1 MSYKIIVMGSGRG
14 SNAKAILE
22 AERQGSLGSVE
33 VAAILSDVP
42 NAPILD
48 LASDYEKP
56 KHCVP
61 NEKGKAKLN
70 PKESAEFLKIIQSY
84 SPKLIVLAGFMR
96 ILDKAFIDAL
106 GGQIINLHPSLLPS
120 FPGIHSIKQAYDYP
134 VKITGCTVHWVT
146 PELDAGPII
155 DQASVQIE
163 AEDTLE
169 SLSQKVHQTE
179 HLLLPKV
186 IRALSETA

>member
-33 VAAILSDVP
+33 VAAILSDAP

-48 LASDYEKP
+48 LASDYGKP

-61 NEKGKAKLN
+61 NEKGKAKLHPN
-70 PKESAEFLKIIQSY
+70 ESAEFLKIIQSY

-155 DQASVQIE
+155 DQASVQIK

>member
-1 MSYKIIVMGSGRG
+1 
-14 SNAKAILE
+14 
-22 AERQGSLGSVE
+22 
-33 VAAILSDVP
+33 
-42 NAPILD
+42 
-48 LASDYEKP
+48 
-56 KHCVP
+56 
-61 NEKGKAKLN
+61 
-70 PKESAEFLKIIQSY
+70 
-84 SPKLIVLAGFMR
+84 MR

-169 SLSQKVHQTE
+169 SLSQKSTSNRTFATTQGDT
-179 HLLLPKV
+179 
-186 IRALSETA
+186 SSQ

>member
-33 VAAILSDVP
+33 VAAILSDAP

-48 LASDYEKP
+48 LASDYGKP

-61 NEKGKAKLN
+61 NVKGKAKLHPN
-70 PKESAEFLKIIQSY
+70 ESAEFLKIIQSY